1 MQRAVGKEQGRVW
14 SPSEL
19 QARWNATAGERH
31 VLCLRDSSGS
41 YRPQLSDHSR
51 HREVLRLWLGEGEHA
66 SDHSLELLMEA
77 DPPIAIATHR
87 RESLAWS
94 PQVRAA
100 HLDTWAATVDPQPA
114 LSSLWSLVLSDSMLI
129 RLPDNP
135 APAQLLTAV
144 HSARWA
150 ADERRWMPLADTSTA
165 DQACAVTAAAARARS
180 RDRALRAIRCAIA
193 AGDSE
198 PALALRMLPWMAHS
212 MPDSVQAASLAAV
225 LSRASPDAIERAMD
239 SLRLRSKAD
248 HVTVRLLVRLWL
260 GGQTVSEAVADVA
273 AVGGWEFTK
282 FAFAVLHGA
291 LPTRR

>member
-1 MQRAVGKEQGRVW
+1 MLCRAGTVQRAVGKEQGRVW

-193 AGDSE
+193 AGDSSQ
-198 PALALRMLPWMAHS
+198 PLRCVCCRGWRTACRTVS
-212 MPDSVQAASLAAV
+212 K
-225 LSRASPDAIERAMD
+225 
-239 SLRLRSKAD
+239 LRHWLRSS
-248 HVTVRLLVRLWL
+248 VGRRRTLLSERWIRCGCGPRL
-260 GGQTVSEAVADVA
+260 T
-273 AVGGWEFTK
+273 T
-282 FAFAVLHGA
+282 
-291 LPTRR
+291 